1 MSFETQRIENDIQ
14 RLRDDLATLEYSL
27 YGYGTPGYN
36 MNKYKTTS
44 SRYAEAK
51 KEFDKEFPKY
61 QTKKKQLETQISSLK
76 TKLDTITKKEE
87 TTKKAEKAKEAIDK
101 AKDDLQRA
109 KDARDAEAQKAAE
122 EELKTARIKR
132 NQAEGTA
139 TVVDDTDS
147 SKNGMI
153 NIAADKYSGY
163 TIDKDGKITN
173 KNGNPVL
180 LVETKDAQGNIV
192 LEEKNSTASARKVFL
207 DQYSQ
212 PGQIDGLKKQLVS
225 SGYLTP
231 TEAKSADW
239 IFGVDDLISA
249 YTKQEIVDVQYGGA
263 KQPKTIAQFIKEKR
277 AGAGGDGSKTYYE
290 YSSRGDASRMLDGY
304 FNDLLGFGATPEQED
319 AFFKEVN
326 AAQAKASRT
335 VTDGRV
341 GRGGFLTDA
350 DLLLIAAKVAKK
362 AIKNTDL
369 DLILKSGQ
377 GSQVAM
383 DIADL
388 QTTANEYGID
398 MPAAEALKYVV
409 AGVGQKDYLL
419 KQQERLR
426 QLSMT
431 MHPYLKDHIAAGG
444 TVKDVADQYA
454 KRKAAKLGV
463 TVTESIK
470 DPDIMNAVANNMS
483 TAAFDIEMQK
493 KPEWRFTSEAK
504 QVADEFA
511 NTMLQTWGLG

>member
-1 MSFETQRIENDIQ
+1 MAVSEN
-14 RLRDDLATLEYSL
+14 RDVMWNRSIKLSNIL
-27 YGYGTPGYN
+27 YGPYKNSGLAAALDDVAAEKGEDSKEYKLLKAKFTT
-36 MNKYKTTS
+36 YKT
-44 SRYAEAK
+44 ELDILNEK
-51 KEFDKEFPKY
+51 L
-61 QTKKKQLETQISSLK
+61 TKQFEEKKQAKADKIA
-76 TKLDTITKKEE
+76 
-87 TTKKAEKAKEAIDK
+87 AEKAKKQKE
-101 AKDDLQRA
+101 
-109 KDARDAEAQKAAE
+109 KDARDAEVVQTQLDQARRRDDFETVKAKE
-122 EELKTARIKR
+122 EELAALKAPKDAKGQPIVTE
-132 NQAEGTA
+132 EGP
-139 TVVDDTDS
+139 VDIGD
-147 SKNGMI
+147 
-153 NIAADKYSGY
+153 DKYSGY
-163 TIDKDGKITN
+163 TISKDGVTKPGGETI
-173 KNGNPVL
+173 VF
-180 LVETKDAQGNIV
+180 VETKDAQGNIV
-192 LEEKNSTASARKVFL
+192 PKEYNSLAKARKAFL

-212 PGQIDGLKKQLVS
+212 PGQLDALKKQLVDS
-225 SGYLTP
+225 RYLTP
-231 TEAKSADW
+231 AEAKTADW
-239 IFGVDDLISA
+239 IFGVDDLLIA
-249 YTKQEIVDVQYGGA
+249 HTKESIVDVQYGGA
-263 KQPKTIAQFIKEKR
+263 KQPKTIDLFLQEKK
-277 AGAGGDGSKTYYE
+277 AGSGGGGSKTYYE
-290 YSSRGDASRMLDGY
+290 YSTRGEASRMLDGY

-335 VTDGRV
+335 VTDGRIGV
-341 GRGGFLTDA
+341 GGFLTDA

-504 QVADEFA
+504 QVADDFA

>member
-61 QTKKKQLETQISSLK
+61 QAKKKQLETQISSLK
-76 TKLDTITKKEE
+76 TKLDTVTKKQE

-139 TVVDDTDS
+139 TVVDD
-147 SKNGMI
+147 
-153 NIAADKYSGY
+153 AAKDDAIDIGTDKYSEY
-163 TIDKDGKITN
+163 VIDKDGNVQRGDK
-173 KNGNPVL
+173 PVI

-192 LEEKNSTASARKVFL
+192 PKEYNSTASARKAFL

-212 PGQIDGLKKQLVS
+212 PGQIDALKQQLVDS
-225 SGYLTP
+225 RYLTP
-231 TEAKSADW
+231 AQAKTADW
-239 IFGVDDLISA
+239 IFGVDDLLNA
-249 YTKQEIVDVQYGGA
+249 HTKESIVDVQFGGA
-263 KQPKTIAQFIKEKR
+263 KQPKTIDIFLKEKK
-277 AGAGGDGSKTYYE
+277 AGAGGGGSKTYYE

>member
-1 MSFETQRIENDIQ
+1 
-14 RLRDDLATLEYSL
+14 LLVA
-27 YGYGTPGYN
+27 
-36 MNKYKTTS
+36 
-44 SRYAEAK
+44 
-51 KEFDKEFPKY
+51 
-61 QTKKKQLETQISSLK
+61 
-76 TKLDTITKKEE
+76 
-87 TTKKAEKAKEAIDK
+87 KAEREFEAEKSAKNKAKEENVIA
-101 AKDDLQRA
+101 AKKKKNDIEVAQLELEAARA
-109 KDARDAEAQKAAE
+109 RRTGDVETANAKAAAAAALKAPKDVQGNPIVTE
-122 EELKTARIKR
+122 EGPIDI
-132 NQAEGTA
+132 GT
-139 TVVDDTDS
+139 
-147 SKNGMI
+147 
-153 NIAADKYSGY
+153 DKYSEY
-163 TIDKDGKITN
+163 VIDKDGNVQRGDK
-173 KNGNPVL
+173 PVI

-192 LEEKNSTASARKVFL
+192 PKEYNSTASARKAFL

-212 PGQIDGLKKQLVS
+212 PGQLDALKKQLVA

-231 TEAKSADW
+231 AEAKTADW
-239 IFGVDDLISA
+239 IFGVDDLLNA
-249 YTKQEIVDVQYGGA
+249 HTKESIVSVQYGGA
-263 KQPKTIAQFIKEKR
+263 KQPKTIDLFLKEKK
-277 AGAGGDGSKTYYE
+277 AGAGGDKSKTYYE

-335 VTDGRV
+335 VTDGRIGV
-341 GRGGFLTDA
+341 GGFLTDA

-369 DLILKSGQ
+369 DLLLKSGQ

-409 AGVGQKDYLL
+409 AGVGQKDYLA

-504 QVADEFA
+504 QVADDFA

>member
-1 MSFETQRIENDIQ
+1 MATELSLDYKIKKLQD
-14 RLRDDLATLEYSL
+14 RLFGIYGNSGLAAALDDVAAEKGEASAEYKKLKAEFDSKQKEL
-27 YGYGTPGYN
+27 NQLTEQS
-36 MNKYKTTS
+36 KKEF
-44 SRYAEAK
+44 EAK
-51 KEFDKEFPKY
+51 K
-61 QTKKKQLETQISSLK
+61 S
-76 TKLDTITKKEE
+76 
-87 TTKKAEKAKEAIDK
+87 AEKKAKEEKAAAAQKKKDDAKAAQLEIEAASARRRNDEATAK
-101 AKDDLQRA
+101 AKE
-109 KDARDAEAQKAAE
+109 EAAAALKAPKNANGE
-122 EELKTARIKR
+122 PIVP
-132 NQAEGTA
+132 EGGP
-139 TVVDDTDS
+139 VDIGS
-147 SKNGMI
+147 
-153 NIAADKYSGY
+153 DKYSGY
-163 TIDKDGKITN
+163 TIDKDGNITN
-173 KNGNPVL
+173 QNAKPVIF
-180 LVETKDAQGNIV
+180 VETRDAQGNIV
-192 LEEKNSTASARKVFL
+192 PTEYNSTASARRAFL

-212 PGQIDGLKKQLVS
+212 PGQIDTLKQQLVA

-231 TEAKSADW
+231 AQAKTADW
-239 IFGVDDLISA
+239 IFGVDDLLNA
-249 YTKQEIVDVQYGGA
+249 HTKEAIVSVQYGRA
-263 KQPKTIAQFIKEKR
+263 KQPKTIAEFLKEKK
-277 AGAGGDGSKTYYE
+277 AGAGGGGSKTYYE

-335 VTDGRV
+335 VTDGRIGV
-341 GRGGFLTDA
+341 GGFLTDA

-369 DLILKSGQ
+369 DLLLNSGQ

-409 AGVGQKDYLL
+409 AGIGQKDYLA

-444 TVKDVADQYA
+444 TVKDVTDQYA

-463 TVTESIK
+463 TVTESTK
-470 DPDIMNAVANNMS
+470 DPDIMRAVANNMS
-483 TAAFDIEMQK
+483 TTDFDIEMQK
-493 KPEWRFTSEAK
+493 KPEWRFTPEAK
-504 QVADEFA
+504 QVTDDFL
-511 NTMLQTWGLG
+511 NTMMQTWGLG

>member
-1 MSFETQRIENDIQ
+1 MSKIIDVKQDIEKVK
-14 RLRDDLATLEYSL
+14 RSLATLEYNL
-27 YGYGTPGYN
+27 YGYGTPGGN
-36 MNKYKTTS
+36 MKKYKTTS

-51 KEFDKEFPKY
+51 KEFDERFPEY
-61 QTKKKQLETQISSLK
+61 QTKKKELERQLSALE
-76 TKLDTITKKEE
+76 TKLDTVTKQEE
-87 TTKKAEKAKEAIDK
+87 TVKNAKKAKEEIGT
-101 AKDDLQRA
+101 AKDAIQRA
-109 KDARDAEAQKAAE
+109 KDARDAEAIKAAE
-122 EELKTARIKR
+122 EDLKNARIKR

-139 TVVDDTDS
+139 TVIDDAGTKNDS
-147 SKNGMI
+147 IDIGT
-153 NIAADKYSGY
+153 DKYSEY
-163 TIDKDGKITN
+163 VIDKDGNVQRGEKQVI
-173 KNGNPVL
+173 

-192 LEEKNSTASARKVFL
+192 PKEYNSTASARKAFL

-212 PGQIDGLKKQLVS
+212 PGQLDVLKKQLVAS
-225 SGYLTP
+225 EYVTP
-231 TEAKSADW
+231 AQVKTADW
-239 IFGVDDLISA
+239 IFGVDDLLNA
-249 YTKQEIVDVQYGGA
+249 HTKESIVSVQYGGA
-263 KQPKTIAQFIKEKR
+263 KQPKTIDLFLKEKK
-277 AGAGGDGSKTYYE
+277 AGAGDGGKSKTYYE
-290 YSSRGDASRMLDGY
+290 YSSRGEASRMLDGY

-335 VTDGRV
+335 VTNGRIGV
-341 GRGGFLTDA
+341 GGFLTDA

-369 DLILKSGQ
+369 DLLLKSGQ

-388 QTTANEYGID
+388 QATANEYGID

-409 AGVGQKDYLL
+409 NGVGQKDYLV

-504 QVADEFA
+504 QVADDFA

>member
-1 MSFETQRIENDIQ
+1 MATTELSLDYRIKK
-14 RLRDDLATLEYSL
+14 LRDRLFGIYGNSGLAAALDDVAAEKGESSAEYKKLKAEFDSKQTELKTLEAQAA
-27 YGYGTPGYN
+27 
-36 MNKYKTTS
+36 KEF
-44 SRYAEAK
+44 EAK
-51 KEFDKEFPKY
+51 KSAKN
-61 QTKKKQLETQISSLK
+61 
-76 TKLDTITKKEE
+76 
-87 TTKKAEKAKEAIDK
+87 KAKEEKAVAEQKKKDDAKAAQLKIEAARARRRNDEATAK
-101 AKDDLQRA
+101 AKEEEAAALRA
-109 KDARDAEAQKAAE
+109 PKDAKGEPIVAE
-122 EELKTARIKR
+122 E
-132 NQAEGTA
+132 GP
-139 TVVDDTDS
+139 VD
-147 SKNGMI
+147 
-153 NIAADKYSGY
+153 IADDKYSGY
-163 TIDKDGKITN
+163 VIDKDGN
-173 KNGNPVL
+173 VYKNEKPVV
-180 LVETKDAQGNIV
+180 LVETRDAQGNIV
-192 LEEKNSTASARKVFL
+192 PKEYNSTASARKAFL

-212 PGQIDGLKKQLVS
+212 PGQIDTLKQQLVT

-231 TEAKSADW
+231 AQAKTADW
-239 IFGVDDLISA
+239 IFGVDDLLNA
-249 YTKQEIVDVQYGGA
+249 HTREAIVSVQYGAA
-263 KQPKTIAQFIKEKR
+263 KRPKTITEFLKEKR
-277 AGAGGDGSKTYYE
+277 AGAGGGGSKTYYE

-326 AAQAKASRT
+326 AAQAKAART
-335 VTDGRV
+335 VTDGRIGV
-341 GRGGFLTDA
+341 GEFLTDA

-369 DLILKSGQ
+369 DLLLKSGQ

-388 QTTANEYGID
+388 QATANEYGID

-409 AGVGQKDYLL
+409 AGVGQKDYLI

-463 TVTESIK
+463 TITESIK
-470 DPDIMNAVANNMS
+470 DPDIMNAVANNMPIS
-483 TAAFDIEMQK
+483 AFDIEMQK

-504 QVADEFA
+504 QIADDFA